1 MHGVVTSNIKPVEV
15 AFRQDVLDVVP
26 KQVSSVDQAVDGIE
40 AVGLRLVGNICTS
53 GGLNTIVLKTV
64 GKTEGPGRGTFSIN
78 SADAVN
84 WQRVVARTISGLSP
98 GLVGHVALLVEEAKE
113 ALAVELLE
121 VATSL
126 VNTLTGVFAV
136 SINVDLPINKIS
148 TLSC

>member
-1 MHGVVTSNIKPVEV
+1 M
-15 AFRQDVLDVVP
+15 
-26 KQVSSVDQAVDGIE
+26 
-40 AVGLRLVGNICTS
+40 
-53 GGLNTIVLKTV
+53 
-64 GKTEGPGRGTFSIN
+64 
-78 SADAVN
+78 
-84 WQRVVARTISGLSP
+84 
-98 GLVGHVALLVEEAKE
+98 GHVALLVEEAKE

>member
-1 MHGVVTSNIKPVEV
+1 M
-15 AFRQDVLDVVP
+15 
-26 KQVSSVDQAVDGIE
+26 
-40 AVGLRLVGNICTS
+40 
-53 GGLNTIVLKTV
+53 
-64 GKTEGPGRGTFSIN
+64 
-78 SADAVN
+78 
-84 WQRVVARTISGLSP
+84 SP